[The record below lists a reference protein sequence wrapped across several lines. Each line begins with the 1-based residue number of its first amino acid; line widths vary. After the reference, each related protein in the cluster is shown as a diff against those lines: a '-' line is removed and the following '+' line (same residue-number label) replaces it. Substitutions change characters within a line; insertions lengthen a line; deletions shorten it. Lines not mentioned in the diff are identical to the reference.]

1 MPHTKSPKGATEVV
15 PVPEHLV
22 ESLAAVRHGL
32 RTPLNHIIG
41 LSDLWI
47 DTVEGDA
54 AQAELRADLT
64 HIRDAAWRL
73 NAMLETLLATEGFV
87 LPAKREQ
94 K

>member
-1 MPHTKSPKGATEVV
+1 MDQEERAEGKSELV

-22 ESLAAVRHGL
+22 ESLANVRHNL

-47 DTVEGDA
+47 DTVEGDP
-54 AQAELRADLT
+54 AQNELCTDLT

-73 NAMLETLLATEGFV
+73 NAMLETLLASEGFV
-87 LPAKREQ
+87 LPTDGEQ